1 MKEKQA
7 LRCRKQTIGYQW
19 REGSGVEQDRN
30 MEQTTMYKIDKQQ
43 GYIVWHREIQPS
55 FCNDFK

>member
-1 MKEKQA
+1 MKEKQT
-7 LRCRKQTIGYQW
+7 LRYRKQTIGYQW

-43 GYIVWHREIQPS
+43 GCIVWHREIQPL
-55 FCNDFK
+55 FYNDFK